1 AQRQRRALRHRPAE
15 EPAARDRR
23 ALPQP
28 RTVRRLLQ
36 VLRTG
41 RHRGLS
47 RRLRRWLRRA
57 PERRLHPRSRRD
69 RPTDHHRDYSRP
81 KPRSVSGRQEGR
93 RSRGDNHEREL
104 KPPSRHRVRTLRRP
118 SSGRPAARCAAES
131 HTPTTGPLESDSPV
145 TNCSNRVRMERMR
158 ARPTASHLQIVGHSP
173 SVEGICRRLARWS
186 VPLSARMATAREDWM
201 TDTDPPNQEGT
212 DEAAETPT
220 YKSPL
225 ELILEKMPIFGSMF
239 SDSGK
244 SGGGGGSGRFE
255 FSLEEMRELHRQF
268 EYEVSAL
275 EDMAKTS
282 QRSTHM
288 LQPLAPDDASLKHY
302 KRSQEHFFKLA

>member
-1 AQRQRRALRHRPAE
+1 
-15 EPAARDRR
+15 
-23 ALPQP
+23 
-28 RTVRRLLQ
+28 
-36 VLRTG
+36 
-41 RHRGLS
+41 
-47 RRLRRWLRRA
+47 
-57 PERRLHPRSRRD
+57 
-69 RPTDHHRDYSRP
+69 
-81 KPRSVSGRQEGR
+81 
-93 RSRGDNHEREL
+93 
-104 KPPSRHRVRTLRRP
+104 
-118 SSGRPAARCAAES
+118 
-131 HTPTTGPLESDSPV
+131 
-145 TNCSNRVRMERMR
+145 
-158 ARPTASHLQIVGHSP
+158 
-173 SVEGICRRLARWS
+173 
-186 VPLSARMATAREDWM
+186 MATAREDWM

-302 KRSQEHFFKLA
+302 KRSQEHFFKLAKAVQQQLEFATGFRDAIAKAIGVRSDTEDSIGSQFRVQGEKVV